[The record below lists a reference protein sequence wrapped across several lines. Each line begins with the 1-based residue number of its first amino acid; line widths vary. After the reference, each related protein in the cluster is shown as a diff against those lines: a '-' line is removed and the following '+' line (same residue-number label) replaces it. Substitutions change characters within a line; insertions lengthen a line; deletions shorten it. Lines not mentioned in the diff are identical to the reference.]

1 MPCLQAQRE
10 PDRHS
15 GAGRESGPADL
26 SREVHGGFPDGIE
39 REVERELGHRTGTLE
54 GKVVIEE
61 ILLATARED
70 VRKRVLEE
78 VDDLTVVERRIR
90 REPAPPAQRGRVSEA
105 VLVDAGQI
113 AFNERVPP
121 SGLEIDSLQPLEPKP
136 LSEAD
141 DGTIRALEGSGPPCQ
156 RRS

>member
-1 MPCLQAQRE
+1 M
-10 PDRHS
+10 
-15 GAGRESGPADL
+15 
-26 SREVHGGFPDGIE
+26 
-39 REVERELGHRTGTLE
+39 
-54 GKVVIEE
+54 IEE
-61 ILLATARED
+61 KVLPPARED

-113 AFNERVPP
+113 AFNERVPL

-141 DGTIRALEGSGPPCQ
+141 AEPPLTSVPVAREDHRLALRHVETPVGVEPG
-156 RRS
+156 RDFE